1 MGQTGSSEPIIT
13 KVDIETS
20 VRDSTAYARSI
31 GLSSRDC
38 FFLQWAG
45 YNGGALLSARKHELR
60 NDGISAR
67 GADCLIRSLKGTRC
81 QSNPSAP
88 SRLPTCLPVPQ
99 RR

>member
-13 KVDIETS
+13 KVDNETS
-20 VRDSTAYARSI
+20 VRESIAYARSI
-31 GLSSRDC
+31 GLSGWDC
-38 FFLQWAG
+38 FLLQKAG
-45 YNGGALLSARKHELR
+45 YDGGALLTARDHQLR
-60 NDGISAR
+60 SDGISAR
-67 GADCLIRSLKGTRC
+67 GAARLIRSLKGTRC